1 MTNTYI
7 DSINYLKQPTGL
19 VLTTFVGNNSRLSSV
34 ALQGATSLT
43 VPALGVA
50 LNQYDSV
57 YVFDGPNSEQL
68 QVGAGG
74 AAQNATSIP
83 LQAATAFQHQ
93 AGTVFCT
100 DGTDGSLGEQIF
112 IASGRIDN
120 EICHQALWSTA
131 YTGEILTMPT
141 MRASMDNQKNLHFR
155 PRHFPITALTS
166 MIVMTNQQSQTS
178 YDVIQAVIDSDQQTV
193 DVPNVAAQTSGG
205 QPAQGS
211 PWVWPA
217 LKRETNAWMIIN
229 YTAGFAPGQ
238 LPDPV
243 KRACTLLISDCFTP
257 LENAGGADSITQGK
271 RAVTFVIRGDLS
283 GESTL
288 YKRAKNLLQPY
299 VMEGF

>member
-1 MTNTYI
+1 MANTYI
-7 DSINYLKQPTGL
+7 DSMSYLKQPTGL
-19 VLTTFVGNNSRLSSV
+19 VLATFVGNNSRLSSAAV
-34 ALQGATSLT
+34 QGATSLT
-43 VPALGVA
+43 VPALAVA
-50 LNQYDSV
+50 LAQYDSV
-57 YVFDGPNSEQL
+57 YVFDGPNSEIL
-68 QVGAGG
+68 YVGAGG

-83 LQAATAFQHQ
+83 LQSATAFQHQ

-100 DGTDGSLGEQIF
+100 DGMAGSLGEQIF
-112 IASGRIDN
+112 VASGRIDN

-141 MRASMDNQKNLHFR
+141 MRASMDNQKNIHFR

-166 MIVMTNQQSQTS
+166 MMIMTNQQNQTT
-178 YDVIQAVIDSDQQTV
+178 YDVTQAVIDSDQQTI

-217 LKRETNAWMIIN
+217 LQRETNAWIIIN
-229 YTAGFAPGQ
+229 YTAGFMVGA
-238 LPDPV
+238 LPEPV
-243 KRACTLLISDCFTP
+243 KRACALLVSDCFTP
-257 LENAGGADSITQGK
+257 LENAVGADSITQGK
-271 RAVTFVIRGDLS
+271 RSVTFVIRGDLS